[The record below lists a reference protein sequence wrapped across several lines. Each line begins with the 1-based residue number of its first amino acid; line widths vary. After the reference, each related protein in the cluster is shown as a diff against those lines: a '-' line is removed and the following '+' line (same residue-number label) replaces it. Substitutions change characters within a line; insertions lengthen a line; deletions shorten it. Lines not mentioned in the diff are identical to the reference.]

1 MVITIVFFEGR
12 YNWAD
17 NGVEHRAMGVSKQ
30 KAVENRKAIIAASEK
45 LFREHGIDGVGLSA
59 LMKAAGFTQ
68 GGFYNHFESK
78 EALAAEVVASAMDKA
93 NHDLK
98 EAIAAP
104 ITRGGNRLKR
114 QVDFYLS
121 GTHCDDI
128 EQGCAVAG
136 LTADVRRLGTEAQ
149 SNFASGLETMI
160 ETLTALVAEQRD
172 ESVDADEAR
181 REAIAFYSE
190 MVGALILSRAVGGAD
205 PRLGEEILKA
215 SRQTLLRNFALEGGQ
230 GKR

>member
-1 MVITIVFFEGR
+1 
-12 YNWAD
+12 
-17 NGVEHRAMGVSKQ
+17 MGVSKQ
-30 KAVENRKAIIAASEK
+30 QAAENRQAIIAASEK
-45 LFREHGIDGVGLSA
+45 LFRAHGIDGVGLSA

-78 EALAAEVVASAMDKA
+78 EALAAEVVATAMDKA

-104 ITRGGNRLKR
+104 IAPGGNRLRR

-121 GTHCDDI
+121 GTHCSDI

-136 LTADVRRLGTEAQ
+136 LTVDVRRLGHEAQ
-149 SNFASGLETMI
+149 ARFANGFEEMI
-160 ETLTALVAEQRD
+160 ETLTGLVAEQRAEGMD
-172 ESVDADEAR
+172 SQEAR

-190 MVGALILSRAVGGAD
+190 MVGALILSRAIASANPG
-205 PRLGEEILKA
+205 LGQEILNA
-215 SRQTLLRNFALEGGQ
+215 SRQSLLRDFALEVTE

>member
-1 MVITIVFFEGR
+1 
-12 YNWAD
+12 
-17 NGVEHRAMGVSKQ
+17 MGVSKQ
-30 KAVENRKAIIAASEK
+30 QALENRSAIIAASEK

-93 NHDLK
+93 NRDLK
-98 EAIAAP
+98 EAVAAP
-104 ITRGGNRLKR
+104 IGAGGNRLRR

-121 GTHCDDI
+121 GTHCGDI

-136 LTADVRRLGTEAQ
+136 LTADVRRLGHEAQ
-149 SNFASGLETMI
+149 SHFASGLQTMI
-160 ETLTALVAEQRD
+160 ETLTGLVSQQRD
-172 ESVDADEAR
+172 EGGDPDNAR

-190 MVGALILSRAVGGAD
+190 MVGALILSRAVSSAN
-205 PRLGEEILKA
+205 PQLGEEILNA
-215 SRQTLLRNFALEGGQ
+215 SRAMLLRNFALDAGQ

>member
-1 MVITIVFFEGR
+1 
-12 YNWAD
+12 
-17 NGVEHRAMGVSKQ
+17 MGVSKEQ
-30 KAVENRKAIIAASEK
+30 AVENRKAIIAASEK

-78 EALAAEVVASAMDKA
+78 EALAAEVVATAMDKA
-93 NHDLK
+93 NQDLK

-104 ITRGGNRLKR
+104 IRRGGNRLKR

-121 GTHCDDI
+121 GTHCSDI
-128 EQGCAVAG
+128 EQGCAIAG
-136 LTADVRRLGTEAQ
+136 LTADVRRLGHEAQ
-149 SNFASGLETMI
+149 AHFANGLQTMF
-160 ETLTALVAEQRD
+160 ETLTALVAEQRAERGD
-172 ESVDADEAR
+172 TDEAR

-190 MVGALILSRAVGGAD
+190 MVGALILSRAVAD
-205 PRLGEEILKA
+205 ANPEFAEEILNA
-215 SRQTLLRNFALEGGQ
+215 SRETLLRNLAQAAGQ